1 MKNMRKADSFFD
13 RPLRSTDSLIRFFR
27 RTQGYQ
33 DDREILRH
41 LIRLTS
47 LPDDAK
53 VSDAQEILRRLGSK
67 DKDDDDD
74 EILKVLR
81 SELPPSKKVF
91 VRYLLDPK
99 QNHVFNPE
107 HRNVYMDMTRPLS
120 HYFVASSHNTY
131 LTGNQINSKSSA
143 SAISRALIEGI
154 RLIELDCW
162 DSPSGVPMVK
172 HGHALPT
179 APIKLSSALTAV
191 KLNAFVASPYP
202 VILTI
207 ENHCNKKL
215 QSIQSKMLRDIL
227 GDRLYVLKEGC
238 KDGFN
243 VFPSPKDLLGRILV
257 RHKIKGIED
266 SSALMFQDMRS
277 KSPVSTI
284 SSSSTNSPPPP
295 LASNSSKTTNKRRGD
310 VPLPSCPA
318 LLSTVTIPNV
328 KVKQK
333 TLRAAIESHVA
344 LSCSWN
350 ENKCKKLRKACPDLV
365 CSSSFFESY
374 IITIIQTH
382 TGTPFHTTT
391 HCTCIS
397 SLLSCGFLQF
407 RSSIRVELRCAMCSF
422 EHADIGSYHGYC
434 TSKIQR

>member
-1 MKNMRKADSFFD
+1 MRKADSFFD
-13 RPLRSTDSLIRFFR
+13 RPLRNTNSLIKFFR
-27 RTQGYQ
+27 RTQGYH
-33 DDREILRH
+33 DDKEILRH

-47 LPDDAK
+47 LPDDTEIF
-53 VSDAQEILRRLGSK
+53 DAREILRGLGSN
-67 DKDDDDD
+67 DKDDDD
-74 EILKVLR
+74 ELLNVLR
-81 SELPPSKKVF
+81 SELPPTKRVF
-91 VRYLLDPK
+91 VRYLLNPK
-99 QNHVFNPE
+99 YNHVFNPE
-107 HRNVYMDMTRPLS
+107 HRKVYMDMTRPLS

-215 QSIQSKMLRDIL
+215 QSIQAKMFRDIL
-227 GDRLYVLKEGC
+227 GDRLYVLNEGC
-238 KDGFN
+238 SDGFN

-277 KSPVSTI
+277 RSPVSTI

-295 LASNSSKTTNKRRGD
+295 LASNSSKTTTNKRRGD

-350 ENKCKKLRKACPDLV
+350 ENKCRKLRKACPDLV
-365 CSSSFFESY
+365 CSFSFSTCTFLH
-374 IITIIQTH
+374 THTQTH

-391 HCTCIS
+391 HCTCVS
-397 SLLSCGFLQF
+397 SLLSC
-407 RSSIRVELRCAMCSF
+407 
-422 EHADIGSYHGYC
+422 
-434 TSKIQR
+434 